1 MAGFVFGVANGT
13 DGHRVIAPLGTA
25 KQDRMSDI
33 FGFHPVIPGGD
44 PICQIV
50 ESPIP
55 PRR

>member
-1 MAGFVFGVANGT
+1 MADFVFGVANGT
-13 DGHRVIAPLGTA
+13 YGHRVIAPLGTA
-25 KQDRMSDI
+25 KQDRMSDVL
-33 FGFHPVIPGGD
+33 GFHPVIPGGD